1 MPGNVAPPAAAVVF
15 DFDGVL
21 VDTEAMHLAAF
32 QEVFAARG
40 WPLDAREYFGEYL
53 GYDDRA
59 LVRLYGAR
67 HERAIEAADVETLVA
82 RKADVFQQR
91 VAGGQVLYPQAR
103 DAVRRLGER
112 FPLAV
117 ATGSFRD
124 EVVAILTA
132 AGLIDAF
139 SAVVAADDVA
149 RPKPA
154 PDTYAA
160 AVARIGVEPARAV
173 AIEDSAGGL
182 SSARAA
188 GLRTIGLTTTSHQSR
203 LAPHADVV
211 LASLDDVTVERIER
225 LIAGLLDPQ

>member
-1 MPGNVAPPAAAVVF
+1 LRSKSPPPAAAVVF

-21 VDTEAMHLAAF
+21 ADTEAMHLSAF
-32 QEVFAARG
+32 QQVFAARG
-40 WPLDAREYFGEYL
+40 WPLDAREYFDEYL

-67 HERAIEAADVETLVA
+67 HDHRIAASDVETLVA
-82 RKADVFQQR
+82 RKADVFQQL
-91 VAGGQVLYPQAR
+91 VTGGHVLYPQAR
-103 DAVRRLGER
+103 DAVRRLGEA

-117 ATGSFRD
+117 ATGSFRE

-132 AGLIDAF
+132 VGLIDAF
-139 SAVVAADDVA
+139 AAVVAADDVR

-154 PDTYAA
+154 PDTYAV

-182 SSARAA
+182 SAARAA
-188 GLRTIGLTTTSHQSR
+188 GLRTIGLTTTSPETR
-203 LAPHADVV
+203 LRPHADLV
-211 LASLDDVTVERIER
+211 LASLEDVTADRIVE
-225 LIAGLLDPQ
+225 LIGR